1 MDRLGLVLLAVGMG
15 FLAAIPIGA
24 SQIEAAKRAIH
35 GHLGAALMVVLGS
48 VSSDLVYGVAAMFGL
63 APFLHVQVVMA
74 IFNALGA
81 IVLWYLAWR
90 TLAESRKPNEVRLEQ
105 ASLKSRRWAYLTGFS
120 LAFSNPPMIL
130 TWLYGA
136 ALARQLG
143 LAPHFT
149 TGLKL
154 LFIGGGVV
162 GLAGYLGALSLVLFR
177 VKHFI
182 PISVLGK
189 VYRGLGIGLF
199 VLSFFFVY
207 QALRHFSLLP

>member
-1 MDRLGLVLLAVGMG
+1 MQRIGLVLLAMGMG

-35 GHLGAALMVVLGS
+35 GHLAAALMVVLGS
-48 VSSDLVYGVAAMFGL
+48 VSSDLVYGTVAMFGL
-63 APFLHVQVVMA
+63 APLLRVQAVMA
-74 IFNALGA
+74 GFNALGA
-81 IVLWYLAWR
+81 VILWFLAWR
-90 TLAESRKPNEVRLEQ
+90 TLRESRKPHEVRMGR
-105 ASLKSRRWAYLTGFS
+105 ASLRSKRWAYLTGFS

-136 ALARQLG
+136 AMAHQLG
-143 LAPHFT
+143 LVAHFT

-162 GLAGYLGALSLVLFR
+162 GLAGYLGTLSIVLYR

-182 PISVLGK
+182 PTAVLGR
-189 VYRGLGIGLF
+189 VYYWLGIGLF

-207 QALRHFSLLP
+207 QALRHFSVLR